1 VPVVVSPKLQE
12 KVNGPTPPVV
22 VAVNWTAT
30 PTSGAAGVNV
40 KFAAV
45 RRGATTSDL
54 AGEVA
59 LAPTLSVTVTVT
71 RKVPEVV
78 YEWVAGL
85 PVPVVVS
92 PKFHEKVKGAVPPLT
107 VAVKLTVVP
116 TSGLAGVTVVMATDK
131 APETVTVCAGDVT
144 DTLLASVTVTV
155 TPNVPAAV

>member
-30 PTSGAAGVNV
+30 PTSGVAGANV
-40 KFAAV
+40 KAAAV
-45 RRGATTSDL
+45 SRGATTTDL

-59 LAPTLSVTVTVT
+59 LAAALSVTVTVT
-71 RKVPEVV
+71 MKVPEVA
-78 YEWVAGL
+78 YACVAGL

-92 PKFHEKVKGAVPPLT
+92 PKFHAKVNGAVPPLT

-116 TSGLAGVTVVMATDK
+116 TSGFAGVTVVMVTDR

-144 DTLLASVTVTV
+144 DTLFTSVTLTV
-155 TPNVPAAV
+155 TLNVPAEV

>member
-144 DTLLASVTVTV
+144 DTPLASVTLTV
-155 TPNVPAAV
+155 TPNPPAEV